1 MSLVG
6 NDNYR
11 PGLAVPDPIKSSNGW
26 LSSNMAQLMVFI
38 NGLILTITAF
48 ATLSIF
54 IEEIVREDLAQTI
67 EQVEEKSMQNFKSAE
82 NALFSLSYTM
92 EMSGG
97 MDHEKLRKYLSQSP
111 DKTKYFDQ
119 IWWVDDV
126 AISAELNQQVYKKI
140 DAFSRN
146 PREDAL
152 VIDKMISKVKE
163 KQGNNHFLLTLDD
176 SLNDVIDSKY
186 FAVMYEAKNQQ
197 GRKGILVGVT
207 NFQNFLETPWLEK
220 KEAISYFNAVDKTSN
235 ESFFEFTAEDNSAD
249 LTRRADETVHFF
261 TFNFLGRDISCQ
273 INLIVQ
279 GRESFLRK
287 IPFLMLLFGLTLTL
301 IGTLYVRNNQRQSV
315 KLSGMNKELAY
326 KNYELSQ
333 EMSER
338 ERLNNVIQKSA
349 RENRSIIN
357 AVSDIIFELGVD
369 GKIVFINETWKKV
382 TGFATEQSIGRIFFD
397 MLYSQDQEE
406 QKRNFDLLIKGQKQ
420 PYRAFTRLRTSDGTF
435 RSVEMTISMIR
446 QDENKDLRVVGTITD
461 VEERR
466 RAEQA
471 LSEAEKKYRAI
482 VENAASGIYQVT
494 PEGQYLSANP
504 AMAFILGYK
513 SPEDM
518 LRDVQ
523 NVNDEIYVD
532 DVKRERFLQSVIASK
547 TSSFEEIRIRKSDGS
562 IIWVSENVRPVYDD
576 DGALLFF
583 EGSMEDIDQRKNAE
597 LALKEEKVS
606 SDLANRSKSEFL
618 ANMSHEL
625 RTPLNSI
632 IGFSEIIK
640 NQAFGDIVQKE
651 YVEYSD
657 NIFQS
662 GNRLLQIINEILDV
676 SRIEAGDRSL
686 NEGHINLNEI
696 VSNTLMLLGTKI
708 RDNKM
713 EIHNKVIDATL
724 GLIGEEQAVKQMLIN
739 LVSNAVKFSPEN
751 AVMTLHCEID
761 TNGKLRL
768 SITDTGVGLHED
780 EIDKALSAFGQLNT
794 EHSRS
799 KSGTGLGLTLVKS
812 LMRLHGGELE
822 LVSQKGVGTT
832 VTLVFPP
839 ERVTHNKKRNTQ
851 EQEKAQEANPSFTEE
866 I

>member
-54 IEEIVREDLAQTI
+54 IEEIVRDDLAQTI
-67 EQVEEKSMQNFKSAE
+67 EQVEEKAIQNFELAE
-82 NALFSLSYTM
+82 NALFSLSYTIQIADG
-92 EMSGG
+92 MS
-97 MDHEKLRKYLSQSP
+97 HEKLRRYLSQSP
-111 DKTKYFDQ
+111 EKTKYFDQ
-119 IWWVDDV
+119 IWWVDDLED
-126 AISAELNQQVYKKI
+126 SAQLNQQVYKKI
-140 DAFSRN
+140 DSFASN
-146 PREDAL
+146 PREDAQ
-152 VIDKMISKVKE
+152 VIDKMLDSFKGQKSDSR
-163 KQGNNHFLLTLDD
+163 FMLTLDE
-176 SLNDVIDSKY
+176 SLENIIDSKY
-186 FAVMYEAKNQQ
+186 FGVMYRAKNHENKD
-197 GRKGILVGVT
+197 GLLIGIT
-207 NFQNFLETPWLEK
+207 NFQNFIEMSWLEK
-220 KEAISYFNAVDKTSN
+220 KTSISYFNAIDKTSS
-235 ESFFEFTAEDNSAD
+235 ESFFEFTAKDNSAD
-249 LTRRADETVHFF
+249 LTRRTDETVHFF
-261 TFNFLGRDISCQ
+261 NFNFLGRDINCQ
-273 INLIVQ
+273 INLIIQ

-301 IGTLYVRNNQRQSV
+301 IGTLYVRNNQRQSI

-338 ERLNNVIQKSA
+338 ERLNNMIQKSA
-349 RENRSIIN
+349 RENRAIIN

-382 TGFATEQSIGRIFFD
+382 TGFATDQSIGRIFFD

-406 QKRNFDLLIKGQKQ
+406 QKRNFELLIKGQKQ
-420 PYRAFTRLRTSDGTF
+420 PYRAFTRLRTSNGTF
-435 RSVEMTISMIR
+435 RAVELTISMIR
-446 QDENKDLRVVGTITD
+446 QDENKDLRIVGTITD

-482 VENAASGIYQVT
+482 VENAAAGIYQVT

-504 AMAFILGYK
+504 SMAFILGYK

-518 LRDVQ
+518 LRNVQ
-523 NVNDEIYVD
+523 NVNNEIYVD
-532 DVKRERFLQSVIASK
+532 DVKRERFLQSIVSSK
-547 TSSFEEIRIRKSDGS
+547 TAGFEEIRIRKHDGS

-576 DGALLFF
+576 DGTLLFF
-583 EGSMEDIDQRKNAE
+583 EGSMEDIDQRKKAE

-640 NQAFGDIVQKE
+640 NQAFGDIAQKE

-686 NEGHINLNEI
+686 NEGHINISEI

-708 RDNKM
+708 RQNKM
-713 EIHNKVIDATL
+713 QVHNKVIDTSL
-724 GLIGEEQAVKQMLIN
+724 GLVGEAQAVKQMLIN

-751 AVMTLHCEID
+751 AVMTIHSEID
-761 TNGKLRL
+761 SNGKLRL

-780 EIDKALSAFGQLNT
+780 EIEKALSPFGQLNT

-832 VTLVFPP
+832 VTLVFPA
-839 ERVTHNKKRNTQ
+839 ERVTHNKKRQ
-851 EQEKAQEANPSFTEE
+851 AQAEVQAADPSVKEE